1 MSLFLAENGTLY
13 LLDGKLVMHSGEGP
27 PSCCCPT
34 TTTTPP
40 PCEGPCD
47 TSCYVAYCCSPDG
60 QCGPNG
66 DGCADFLG
74 CQERWNAPA
83 FFATGAE
90 AQEFADNFNAD
101 NPSWQFGC
109 GMYVFTSQELGL
121 ECPPEKQSNPCPEGC
136 ECVDG
141 QCVAES
147 GDCATNGCPP
157 PEISGDE
164 ATVFCCGKFY
174 FNPAWPPEEQ
184 FQKGECFPGYN
195 TAYFCLANE
204 CSLEDYL
211 AFNCPDSVRS
221 DIWIDTPCGDNGG
234 CPDGSRCVSIRV
246 CPGA

>member
-1 MSLFLAENGTLY
+1 MALVNQGGSLLLRNGALATGQA
-13 LLDGKLVMHSGEGP
+13 
-27 PSCCCPT
+27 CCCNR
-34 TTTTPP
+34 
-40 PCEGPCD
+40 CFGPCD
-47 TSCYVAYCCSPDG
+47 G
-60 QCGPNG
+60 
-66 DGCADFLG
+66 
-74 CQERWNAPA
+74 E
-83 FFATGAE
+83 
-90 AQEFADNFNAD
+90 
-101 NPSWQFGC
+101 
-109 GMYVFTSQELGL
+109 
-121 ECPPEKQSNPCPEGC
+121 NPCPEGC

-164 ATVFCCGKFY
+164 ATVFCCGKFF
-174 FNPAWPPEEQ
+174 FNPDWPPEEQ

-211 AFNCPDSVRS
+211 AFNCPDGVRAGL
-221 DIWIDTPCGDNGG
+221 WIDTPCGDNGG